1 MELKGKG
8 ILMGNNHKPK
18 EVLIFGAGSFG
29 EEVLDFL
36 DDINCIHPTYRCI
49 GFLDDEEKKWGG
61 KLHGVPILG
70 AFSESNKFPNSQ
82 LVLAFTSIKNFW
94 NRETIFSSIEK
105 RLNRFETIVHPSA
118 MVSKT
123 ALIGKGT
130 VIYPNVTIRSN
141 ASIGNHVVVLPN
153 SVVSHDVRIED
164 YSIIASGVN
173 IAGRTTIG
181 SCCYLGSGCSI
192 RENLTIEDYCLIGM
206 GSVVLTHV
214 ARNCVMVGN
223 PARKIRTVVES

>member
-1 MELKGKG
+1 M
-8 ILMGNNHKPK
+8 
-18 EVLIFGAGSFG
+18 
-29 EEVLDFL
+29 
-36 DDINCIHPTYRCI
+36 
-49 GFLDDEEKKWGG
+49 
-61 KLHGVPILG
+61 
-70 AFSESNKFPNSQ
+70 
-82 LVLAFTSIKNFW
+82 
-94 NRETIFSSIEK
+94 
-105 RLNRFETIVHPSA
+105 
-118 MVSKT
+118 
-123 ALIGKGT
+123 
-130 VIYPNVTIRSN
+130 
-141 ASIGNHVVVLPN
+141 VVLPN